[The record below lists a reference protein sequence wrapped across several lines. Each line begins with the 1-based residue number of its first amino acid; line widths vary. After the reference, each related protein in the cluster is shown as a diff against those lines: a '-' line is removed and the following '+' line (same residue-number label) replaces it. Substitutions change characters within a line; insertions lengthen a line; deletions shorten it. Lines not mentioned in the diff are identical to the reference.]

1 MSMGD
6 LNDKVESIRK
16 LEEAINKGKELKSR
30 DKEFEQF
37 NEDILHYLRAKFPD
51 ESDAV
56 IQEAAAFIS
65 YRTAS
70 IILEIQT
77 DMNNTIVKFY
87 GDTTLKTIDLIGGMM
102 K

>member
-1 MSMGD
+1 MSMSD
-6 LNDKVESIRK
+6 LNDRAESVRK
-16 LEEAINKGKELKSR
+16 LEEAIKKGKELKSR

-51 ESDAV
+51 ESNVD

-65 YRTAS
+65 YRTAY
-70 IILEIQT
+70 IILEEKAK
-77 DMNNTIVKFY
+77 MNDILVKFY
-87 GDTTLKTIDLIGGMM
+87 GDTTIKTIDLIGGMM